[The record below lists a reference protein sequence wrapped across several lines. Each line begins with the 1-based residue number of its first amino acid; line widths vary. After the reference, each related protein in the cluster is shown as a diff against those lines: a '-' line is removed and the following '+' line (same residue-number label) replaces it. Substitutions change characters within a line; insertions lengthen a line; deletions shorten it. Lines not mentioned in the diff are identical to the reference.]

1 LPFVS
6 STFKLVFPS
15 GNPSMPD
22 EKKLDPFKP
31 QQPTIPGVPADKVP
45 PKPVPPEH
53 LSPEPAKVPPR
64 SPFLWVGLAAGAVVI
79 IGAGIAWWT
88 HTSSAKQAPSPVVE
102 AAADPTPQPVA
113 KPVERLPI
121 GPGEI
126 ATTEEMSKTWSSK
139 RFIFRDPVTSQQTL
153 AIAVRLPGG
162 TLWGVSLRE
171 PYGTCELD
179 YVTDLE
185 TLRTQ
190 YQFRAEHP
198 MIVDRCT
205 RTVYDLMRYGSGPN
219 GLVRGEIVSGTA
231 VRPPIGIEISTRG
244 NHIVAVQME

>member
-1 LPFVS
+1 
-6 STFKLVFPS
+6 
-15 GNPSMPD
+15 MQD
-22 EKKLDPFKP
+22 EKKLDRFKP
-31 QQPTIPGVPADKVP
+31 QQPAIPGVPADKTP

-64 SPFLWVGLAAGAVVI
+64 SPLLWIGLGAGALIVIVV
-79 IGAGIAWWT
+79 GIAWWA
-88 HTSSAKQAPSPVVE
+88 HSSSAKPAPPQVVE
-102 AAADPTPQPVA
+102 TPADPTPEPVV

-126 ATTEEMSKTWSSK
+126 ATTDELSKPWSAK
-139 RFIFRDPVTSQQTL
+139 RFIFRDPVTSQQTP

-185 TLRTQ
+185 KLRTQ
-190 YQFRAEHP
+190 YQFRASHP
-198 MIVDRCT
+198 MIVDPCT
-205 RTVYDLMRYGSGPN
+205 HTVYDLMRYGAGPN
-219 GLVRGEIVSGTA
+219 GLVRGEIAAGTA

-244 NHIVAVQME
+244 NHIVALQME